1 MKDNFNDL
9 ATEKINS
16 RIKKKSDTNEHL
28 IGDFIDEYNDVGLI
42 LKKNKKKISEAVNL
56 FTKTFTKN
64 GSIYFIGAGT
74 SGRLGVL
81 EAAECPPTFGTQ
93 PDRIV
98 GLMAGG
104 RSAVF
109 KSKEGAEDSPTDSIR
124 DLEAKNFNKNDLLI
138 GISASGKSTYVLSAI
153 KYAKGLKAKTILICC
168 NKLKKSVSYL
178 DIVLDVGPEFVAG
191 STRLKSGTLTK
202 NTLNIITTISM
213 IKLEKVYN
221 NMMIDI
227 LPTTKKLKARCV
239 RNLSNILSLNEKDS
253 LKLLEK
259 SKWNIRIAI
268 IIYKMDIS
276 FSKAKALYKKV
287 SIIEILD
294 G

>member
-109 KSKEGAEDSPTDSIR
+109 KSKEGAEDSSTDSIR
-124 DLEAKNFNKNDLLI
+124 DLEAKKVD
-138 GISASGKSTYVLSAI
+138 I
-153 KYAKGLKAKTILICC
+153 K
-168 NKLKKSVSYL
+168 KK
-178 DIVLDVGPEFVAG
+178 EA
-191 STRLKSGTLTK
+191 
-202 NTLNIITTISM
+202 
-213 IKLEKVYN
+213 
-221 NMMIDI
+221 
-227 LPTTKKLKARCV
+227 TKKEENKPQPTA
-239 RNLSNILSLNEKDS
+239 
-253 LKLLEK
+253 
-259 SKWNIRIAI
+259 
-268 IIYKMDIS
+268 
-276 FSKAKALYKKV
+276 
-287 SIIEILD
+287 
-294 G
+294 